1 MEQEEIYTQT
11 NQSSSNSN
19 TLDIAAV
26 NALNRNSA
34 ILEKIE
40 DDGIPAY
47 LETILKTQKIR

>member
-1 MEQEEIYTQT
+1 
-11 NQSSSNSN
+11 
-19 TLDIAAV
+19 LDIAV

-47 LETILKTQKIR
+47 LENNIKNAKKLGIKSK